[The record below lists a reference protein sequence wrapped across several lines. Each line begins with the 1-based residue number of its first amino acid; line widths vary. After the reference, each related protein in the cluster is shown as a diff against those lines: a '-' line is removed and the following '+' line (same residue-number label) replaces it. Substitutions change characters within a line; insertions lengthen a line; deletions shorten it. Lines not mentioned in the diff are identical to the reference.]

1 MKLTSIKNLV
11 FVYIILSVVTSC
23 GTIVG
28 GSNYYANI
36 IVPKHPNAE
45 IYLNN
50 RLIGNG
56 NAFVSVKRKDADKL
70 TFIIKE
76 QGCNDETK
84 YFTTKSLRGFA
95 IAGSIIF
102 SLPYLA
108 YVIVDLATGA
118 FYKPDINENGV
129 EKEDYK
135 NFTYVLNY
143 SGCNSNL
150 EIKPEP
156 EQIVTAPLPNK
167 NVNEF
172 PTTIFLLNGGNSKGK
187 IIERMA
193 GDSLKLKNSFGST
206 FIYSNNEIDFIKTD
220 KNGTPNDIVYLKNK
234 QIFNGI
240 IIEETP
246 NKDLKILVETV
257 STITINMDEIE
268 KISKHH

>member
-1 MKLTSIKNLV
+1 M
-11 FVYIILSVVTSC
+11 
-23 GTIVG
+23 
-28 GSNYYANI
+28 
-36 IVPKHPNAE
+36 
-45 IYLNN
+45 
-50 RLIGNG
+50 
-56 NAFVSVKRKDADKL
+56 
-70 TFIIKE
+70 
-76 QGCNDETK
+76 
-84 YFTTKSLRGFA
+84 
-95 IAGSIIF
+95 
-102 SLPYLA
+102 
-108 YVIVDLATGA
+108 
-118 FYKPDINENGV
+118 
-129 EKEDYK
+129 
-135 NFTYVLNY
+135 LNY
-143 SGCNSNL
+143 SVCNSNL

-246 NKDLKILVETV
+246 NKDLKILVETG